1 MPLDVSATGFS
12 LDIRASNTFPSG
24 FQLTRYADD
33 ADPFDLPPVEAA
45 QVANDINGNMVSWST
60 PTPQSITINVL
71 PGSEEDNNLNIL
83 LEANTAKRGRRHAG
97 DLITMVAT
105 YHDGSTVTGRN
116 GRILSGSRGK
126 SISNTGRQKSKT
138 YTFAFQDFEQSR

>member
-12 LDIRASNTFPSG
+12 LELKASNTFPEG
-24 FQLTRYADD
+24 FQLTRFADD
-33 ADPFDLPPVEAA
+33 ADPFDLPTVEVA
-45 QVANDINGNMVSWST
+45 QAGNDINGNMVTWST
-60 PTPQSITINVL
+60 PAPQQITINVL
-71 PGSEEDNNLNIL
+71 PGSDEDLNLNVL
-83 LEANTAKRGRRHAG
+83 LEANIAKRGRRHAG
-97 DLITMVAT
+97 DLITLVAT

-116 GRILSGSRGK
+116 GRVLSGSRGK